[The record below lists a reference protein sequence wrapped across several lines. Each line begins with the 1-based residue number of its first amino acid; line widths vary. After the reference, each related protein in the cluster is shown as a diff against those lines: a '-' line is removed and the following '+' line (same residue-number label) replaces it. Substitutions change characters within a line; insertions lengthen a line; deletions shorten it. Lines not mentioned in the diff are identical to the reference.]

1 MRDVYIGSLEAPYI
15 LKGRSSV
22 PGMPM
27 VHQERCG
34 GQARTV
40 HVATSLTCHGGQP
53 SSPSRT
59 HRRCHM
65 VEDAQTM
72 LSRNDVFG
80 ALGTSRAV
88 RRFAP
93 NPVPTET
100 IEALVWAATR
110 AASPENDQPW
120 EFVVVTDPP
129 TRADV
134 GRLVAAAADMHA
146 ASLPPTEDPGVRRS
160 QESAK
165 YLVRHFGETP
175 VMIFV
180 CHHVVDYPEAYVNA
194 GVGFSGVFMAAANLL
209 AAARSLGLGAAFTF
223 THMLAGP
230 DLPNIARAAR

>member
-1 MRDVYIGSLEAPYI
+1 
-15 LKGRSSV
+15 
-22 PGMPM
+22 M
-27 VHQERCG
+27 VG
-34 GQARTV
+34 
-40 HVATSLTCHGGQP
+40 
-53 SSPSRT
+53 
-59 HRRCHM
+59 
-65 VEDAQTM
+65 DAAAM

-93 NPVPTET
+93 NPVPMET
-100 IEALVWAATR
+100 VDALIWAATR

-120 EFVVVTDPP
+120 EFVVVTDPG
-129 TRADV
+129 TRAEV

-146 ASLPPTEDPGVRRS
+146 ATLPPTEDPSVRRS

-165 YLVRHFGETP
+165 YLVRNFGETP

-180 CHHVVDYPEAYVNA
+180 CHHVVDYPEAYVSA

-230 DLPNIARAAR
+230 DLPKLLALPDDVAITVTIPLGWPLGEVGPVSRRPYDQVLHWNRFGSKAPT